1 MRTYK
6 THLIHE
12 CSREVKMISCG
23 RFVHDKI
30 CNVTIGMV
38 SWGGHWSFLHA
49 RKQYL
54 VRNDVTLHGRGD
66 GVPPLNNS
74 PTSRHCGRSY
84 LSQPA
89 WNRYGLGLNWYY
101 ELSFNILLKGIV
113 ICRQFVRDFWN
124 IFRFLLFCLSLT
136 GRQSH
141 ASNSTRSCCSCLL
154 LSVLCFS
161 FLLSTLP
168 SLTAC
173 VPLSPSLPTL
183 SFLLDVAWAL
193 IWV

>member
-1 MRTYK
+1 MT
-6 THLIHE
+6 
-12 CSREVKMISCG
+12 
-23 RFVHDKI
+23 RFVMLPLVWCHEV
-30 CNVTIGMV
+30 VTGHSYMLESNTWSGMMLLSMAEV
-38 SWGGHWSFLHA
+38 MASRPW
-49 RKQYL
+49 
-54 VRNDVTLHGRGD
+54 TT
-66 GVPPLNNS
+66 PP
-74 PTSRHCGRSY
+74 PADIVY

-141 ASNSTRSCCSCLL
+141 ASNSTRSCLL